1 MGTHGHG
8 AVRRCAVQWGYRCIA
23 VADGGGVILSGFL
36 FRLFSGVRGPGL
48 RRVTGS
54 VTRTPRRD
62 GLPVDLAVTGPRIRP
77 GNGRSGRE

>member
-23 VADGGGVILSGFL
+23 VSDAGGGFRSGDF
-36 FRLFSGVRGPGL
+36 FRFFCGVREPGL
-48 RRVTGS
+48 RLVTGS
-54 VTRTPRRD
+54 VTRIPRRD

-77 GNGRSGRE
+77 GNGRSGRG